1 MSTTH
6 TPTDQ
11 KQQRQRKRLR
21 YPDIK
26 PFEAVVIARQECRVN
41 KPMWT
46 KQARKVLRGAFIFR
60 ATRAD
65 AATDAQQIHAARRQS
80 SSPSGPPE
88 PSPWTRS
95 NRSGTTIPTARRWV
109 RRCVLVADGRSFC
122 EVNDVWYRTRSPNRL
137 ERIWL
142 WVEFGDGAFWLRWI
156 ACVFIT
162 LLVIVPRYLWWLC
175 VGRWVEKRETT
186 R

>member
-1 MSTTH
+1 MDPLEQIRHNYPHGTT
-6 TPTDQ
+6 
-11 KQQRQRKRLR
+11 
-21 YPDIK
+21 
-26 PFEAVVIARQECRVN
+26 V
-41 KPMWT
+41 
-46 KQARKVLRGAFIFR
+46 GA
-60 ATRAD
+60 
-65 AATDAQQIHAARRQS
+65 
-80 SSPSGPPE
+80 PV
-88 PSPWTRS
+88 
-95 NRSGTTIPTARRWV
+95 RSGGGWEII
-109 RRCVLVADGRSFC
+109 C